1 MRITGLALALV
12 PVIAIAGCAQP
23 GHGRYGGGYGGGY
36 GSGYGGYGAKQT
48 MGGLIGAGT
57 GALIGS
63 QFGGGSG
70 QLAATA
76 GLGLLGAIIGAG
88 AGESM
93 DRADQVYLGQ
103 TTQQG
108 LEYAPSGA
116 QLGWQNPDTGNYG
129 TITPQATYQTPNGVC
144 REFNQTV
151 IVGGQQQNAYGT
163 ACRQPDGSWKMV
175 R

>member
-1 MRITGLALALV
+1 
-12 PVIAIAGCAQP
+12 
-23 GHGRYGGGYGGGY
+23 
-36 GSGYGGYGAKQT
+36 

-70 QLAATA
+70 RLAATA
-76 GLGLLGAIIGAG
+76 GLSLLGAIIGAG

-129 TITPQATYQTPNGVC
+129 TITPQATPAAAAN
-144 REFNQTV
+144 RTV
-151 IVGGQQQNAYGT
+151 RCSRAHPVDCTRIQ
-163 ACRQPDGSWKMV
+163 
-175 R
+175 

>member
-1 MRITGLALALV
+1 MSTTT
-12 PVIAIAGCAQP
+12 
-23 GHGRYGGGYGGGY
+23 
-36 GSGYGGYGAKQT
+36 SGN
-48 MGGLIGAGT
+48 AGT

-63 QFGGGSG
+63 QFGSGSG
-70 QLAATA
+70 RLAATA
-76 GLGLLGAIIGAG
+76 GLGLLGAILGAG

-93 DRADQVYLGQ
+93 DRADAVYLGQ

-116 QLGWQNPDTGNYG
+116 QLGWQNPNSGNYG
-129 TITPQATYQTPNGVC
+129 TITPQASYQSPNGVC